1 MCGDVLGGWRLI
13 WGILRVKSCVC
24 AHIGWHISR
33 LRAISI
39 KKPQKVLSAREK
51 VVTLH
56 RQKETRTSQES
67 EQVNP
72 ETHNELHKGHK
83 PWQAQSDATK
93 GQDLHK
99 NRISSKGKIL
109 FYHIGFGKG
118 IRFRL
123 VKDCYLGVGHRE
135 MPSSILKR
143 NIDKTIYKGLIDQVG
158 QEIGPADCKGFRL
171 G

>member
-1 MCGDVLGGWRLI
+1 MSQTDSASPINTIIIKIILHTYLSMLYICNSIYIYKYVYMCGDVLGGWRLI

-72 ETHNELHKGHK
+72 ETHKRTSQRS
-83 PWQAQSDATK
+83 QALTSAKRCDERSRPTQEQNIK
-93 GQDLHK
+93 QRQ
-99 NRISSKGKIL
+99 NIIL
-109 FYHIGFGKG
+109 SY
-118 IRFRL
+118 RFW
-123 VKDCYLGVGHRE
+123 
-135 MPSSILKR
+135 
-143 NIDKTIYKGLIDQVG
+143 
-158 QEIGPADCKGFRL
+158 
-171 G
+171 